1 MPQTFVPC
9 FDHPRKTAFKKCN
22 ANEDVSSYVW
32 TNKQQLGKNLVKHTG
47 LSMGCFFF
55 YPNPWDFYKTS
66 ITEYIISC
74 ASLMSSLYI
83 AVTKIHSNVRLGHQ

>member
-1 MPQTFVPC
+1 MPQTFVPS

-47 LSMGCFFF
+47 LSMGCFF
-55 YPNPWDFYKTS
+55 S
-66 ITEYIISC
+66 IPTHGISTKLVIP
-74 ASLMSSLYI
+74 SILYHVQ
-83 AVTKIHSNVRLGHQ
+83 A